1 MFSRSKTPKPG
12 TLYIYRTMSEQTAKI
27 CNPWNLK
34 NKIIPE
40 KEIAR
45 ILTTYGVQDEFKDLS
60 LFKQACVHTSYVDK
74 SDVWAKQEEAMTLAE
89 KPPNCLP
96 LQTADNEELE
106 YAGDGILSGV
116 VATYLK
122 ERFPGQGEGF
132 MTNLRT
138 EIVNNDRLGDLAKKV
153 GFSPWLVI
161 SRHVEEV
168 CDGRQNLRLLGS
180 MFEAWLGA
188 LYYSAGKGGKGF
200 EAVQNFVI
208 TVLEKHI
215 YFVEL
220 ITKNTNYKDQL
231 LRWFQAEYHQPPK
244 YKVVREE
251 GPSHDRVFTMGVLS
265 PDGNVIATAVAR
277 NKKEAEQNAS
287 RQALE
292 ILQRPARPLVK
303 K

>member
-1 MFSRSKTPKPG
+1 
-12 TLYIYRTMSEQTAKI
+12 MSDQTAKV

-74 SDVWAKQEEAMTLAE
+74 SDVWAKQEEAMILAE
-89 KPPNCLP
+89 KPSNCLP

-122 ERFPGQGEGF
+122 ERFPGEGEGF

-138 EIVNNDRLGDLAKKV
+138 EIVNNDRLGDLAKRV

-292 ILQRPARPLVK
+292 ILQRPARPLAK